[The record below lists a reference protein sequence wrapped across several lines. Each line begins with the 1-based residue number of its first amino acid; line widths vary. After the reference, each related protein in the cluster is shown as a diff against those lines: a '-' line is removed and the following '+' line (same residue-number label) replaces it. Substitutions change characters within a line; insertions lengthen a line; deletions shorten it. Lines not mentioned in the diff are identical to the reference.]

1 MSFHSHA
8 FSRGG
13 AGTRASSARWQP
25 QRAGLCA
32 ALASAA
38 LLGACTGVQPV
49 AYSPPPAAGAP
60 VVLSEPPPVVSVY
73 AEAPL
78 VQPAP
83 LLVPW
88 APPPM
93 LVQAPP
99 PAPFADAVWVGGYW
113 AWQSRWVWS
122 AGYWAPPPRPGYL
135 WVEPYYEHRGNA
147 VVFVNGFWCA
157 PGLAFVPPPPTLR
170 LTLSVALPGVVGTL
184 ALGPQGVFVPPP
196 PGSALGL
203 IVPAPI
209 GTPPAVVTGAPAI
222 IHGGMHIADNHGVT
236 INNTVVNNTVI
247 NNRITNVRNVIIEA
261 PASATAD
268 HRAFRGDMPAH
279 AALAAAVKPMTHW
292 QAPLPQTQ
300 QRFNLAAAPGR
311 EAASLPPPQ
320 PVRRMAP
327 GQPAHAAQPPAPPNE
342 RAAGAMPPERRE
354 PLAGMPPRPDA
365 RPPQARLPVEHAPTA
380 PAPLELERAPEAR
393 TAPEH
398 LPDRRIDGSAPR
410 PEMPALAPPPQARDN
425 ERPREVRPALI
436 RPEPEPA
443 ARPANT
449 RAPQAPEPR
458 RNTLAE
464 HAARPP
470 QPAPVPVERAAPGA
484 ARITAEHP
492 AAQRP
497 QAARPAPKEPGK
509 HADERR
515 ERRERPSE

>member
-1 MSFHSHA
+1 L
-8 FSRGG
+8 
-13 AGTRASSARWQP
+13 AGV
-25 QRAGLCA
+25 CA
-32 ALASAA
+32 ALASVA
-38 LLGACTGVQPV
+38 LLSACTVVQPTPV
-49 AYSPPPAAGAP
+49 VYSPPPMAAAP
-60 VVLSEPPPVVSVY
+60 AVASEPPPVVSVY

-99 PAPFADAVWVGGYW
+99 PSPFADAVWIGGYW
-113 AWQSRWVWS
+113 AWQGRWVWS
-122 AGYWAPPPRPGYL
+122 AGYWAPPPRPGYF
-135 WVEPYYEHRGNA
+135 WVEPYYEHRGSA

-222 IHGGMHIADNHGVT
+222 IHGGMHIADNHSVT
-236 INNTVVNNTVI
+236 INNTVVNNTVV

-268 HRAFRGDMPAH
+268 HRAFRGDVPAH
-279 AALAAAVKPMTHW
+279 AALAAAAAPMTHW

-320 PVRRMAP
+320 PVRLMAP
-327 GQPAHAAQPPAPPNE
+327 GQPAHAAQPPAPPSE
-342 RAAGAMPPERRE
+342 RATGAMPLERRE
-354 PLAGMPPRPDA
+354 PLAGVPPRPDE
-365 RPPQARLPVEHAPTA
+365 RLPQARLPAERAPAA
-380 PAPLELERAPEAR
+380 PAPLERAPEAR
-393 TAPEH
+393 TTPEH
-398 LPDRRIDGSAPR
+398 MPDRRIDGPAPR

-425 ERPREVRPALI
+425 ERPREARPALI
-436 RPEPEPA
+436 RPEREPA
-443 ARPANT
+443 VLPANT
-449 RAPQAPEPR
+449 RAPQVPELR

-470 QPAPVPVERAAPGA
+470 QPAPVPAERAAPGA
-484 ARITAEHP
+484 AEHH
-492 AAQRP
+492 AAPRP
-497 QAARPAPKEPGK
+497 QAARPAPKEPAK

-515 ERRERPSE
+515 ERSPE